1 MKILFTLVSSVF
13 VVLFSAQNLMT
24 AVNSGGAYT
33 TLYYSKVNSTAS
45 GKVLDYSDIQ
55 GTPYLHANYQKSKIG
70 NFADVIFARYNAYT
84 DEVEI
89 KLDEKIHTLPTE
101 KNLSP
106 IRFIESNEKM
116 IYIDDDGQKGYYYI
130 LSDGNVKLLR
140 KNVVKFIDE
149 EPAQTSYKSVKPAK
163 FQGLKPNYFLY
174 QDSKLIPIRKESEL
188 IQLFPDKNLKS
199 IIKDKKIKLN
209 TEKDLIT
216 LAQLLS

>member
-13 VVLFSAQNLMT
+13 VVLVSAQNLMT

-45 GKVLDYSDIQ
+45 GKMLDYSDIQ
-55 GTPYLHANYQKSKIG
+55 GSPYLNINYQKAKVG

-106 IRFIESNEKM
+106 IRFIESNEKL
-116 IYIDDDGQKGYYYI
+116 IYVDDEQKGYYYI

-140 KNVVKFIDE
+140 KNVIKFIDE
-149 EPAQTSYKSVKPAK
+149 EPAQTSYKSAKPAK
-163 FQGLKPNYFLY
+163 FQGLKPSYFLY

-209 TEKDLIT
+209 TEKDLII